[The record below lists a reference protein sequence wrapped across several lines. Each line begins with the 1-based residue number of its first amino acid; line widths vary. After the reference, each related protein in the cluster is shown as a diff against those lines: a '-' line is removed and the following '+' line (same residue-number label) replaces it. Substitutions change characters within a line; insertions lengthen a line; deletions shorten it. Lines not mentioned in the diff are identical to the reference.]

1 MIKKKSTKILIIIFV
16 FIGLTAEMSM
26 AQINALT
33 ENGDEV
39 LLYEDGTWAYKN
51 DDLITES
58 EISTNEE
65 IFVKDKKATFLV
77 KSNKVNV
84 GIWLNPKLWRFE
96 KGEGDNEYL
105 FTLKNEDLY
114 AMFITERIAIPLD
127 ILKTAALNNAKDAA
141 SDVRIVREEYRNVNE
156 SKVLMMQLSGT
167 IQGIEFI
174 YYGYYFSNENGT
186 VQLISYTSKSLLNEY
201 LDDMDN
207 LLNGFVELEK

>member
-186 VQLISYTSKSLLNEY
+186 VQLISYTSKNLLNEY